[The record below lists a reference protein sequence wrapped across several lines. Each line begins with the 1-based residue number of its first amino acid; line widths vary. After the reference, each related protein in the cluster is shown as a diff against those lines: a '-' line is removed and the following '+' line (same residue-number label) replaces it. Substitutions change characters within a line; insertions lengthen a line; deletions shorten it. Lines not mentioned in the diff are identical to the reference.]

1 MELIRFE
8 GLRASANGCVGTLPR
23 VFLLLPAH
31 QKTKPLPTPSKSAD
45 VYDGRRLR
53 FVDLAALASSQH
65 VIARNEVIYASM
77 DRLWKLGFIP

>member
-1 MELIRFE
+1 M
-8 GLRASANGCVGTLPR
+8 RASANGCVGTLPR
-23 VFLLLPAH
+23 VFLLL
-31 QKTKPLPTPSKSAD
+31 PLPTPSKSAD

>member
-1 MELIRFE
+1 MSELSRGYF
-8 GLRASANGCVGTLPR
+8 SYC
-23 VFLLLPAH
+23 LLIK
-31 QKTKPLPTPSKSAD
+31 KTKPLPTPSKSAD

-77 DRLWKLGFIP
+77 DRLWKLDFIP